1 MQLINVAET
10 VVHGADLQ
18 RAIKQFGGEPQQW
31 LDLSSAVSPYCW
43 WSERG
48 QGLSCPAQF
57 IHDLPG
63 IQPDLNRAVRTYYG
77 HDGLLVPGSQRAI
90 AELPGCFSRGNVW
103 ILAGTYGEHALCWK
117 KAGHSVYEKTAD
129 DIRQAFN
136 AATDNDRELPD
147 MLVLVN
153 PGNPGGERFS
163 AAELH
168 GWAEQLQ
175 QHQPQHQG
183 WLLCDE
189 AFMDCTPDD
198 SLLTQTLAD
207 NMLVL
212 RSLGKFFGLAGLRIG
227 VVFAAAD
234 VLQNLANRLGPWPVA
249 GHSLWLAQQA
259 LSDHQWIAR
268 QRVRLKKNHELMA
281 QWLNVFFLAGESD
294 LFFTLKFSDAERI
307 QTFLAERY
315 IWSRCFKQQQLI
327 RLGLVGDDACKQQQ
341 LQQALN
347 ELREFLL

>member
-1 MQLINVAET
+1 MQLINLAET
-10 VVHGADLQ
+10 VIHGADLQ

-48 QGLSCPAQF
+48 QGLSCPVSF
-57 IHDLPG
+57 IHELPG
-63 IQPDLNRAVRTYYG
+63 IQPELNRAIRTYYG
-77 HDGLLVPGSQRAI
+77 HEGLLVPGSQRAI
-90 AELPGCFSRGNVW
+90 AELPGCFSRGKVW

-117 KAGHSVYEKTAD
+117 KAGHSVYEKTAA

-136 AATDNDRELPD
+136 AATDNEPKLPD

-168 GWAEQLQ
+168 GWAEQLKQ
-175 QHQPQHQG
+175 RQA

-207 NMLVL
+207 NVLVL

-249 GHSLWLAQQA
+249 GHSLWLTQQA
-259 LSDHQWIAR
+259 LSDESWIAQ
-268 QRVRLKKNHELMA
+268 QRSRLKDNHALMA
-281 QWLNVFFLAGESD
+281 QWLNEFYLAGKSD
-294 LFFTLKFSDAERI
+294 LFFTLKFPNAERV
-307 QTFLAERY
+307 QSFLAERY

>member
-10 VVHGADLQ
+10 VIHGADLQ

-48 QGLSCPAQF
+48 QGLSCPVSF
-57 IHDLPG
+57 IHELPG
-63 IQPDLNRAVRTYYG
+63 IQPELNRAIRTYYG
-77 HDGLLVPGSQRAI
+77 HEGLLVPGSQRAI

-103 ILAGTYGEHALCWK
+103 ILAGTYGEHASCWK
-117 KAGHSVYEKTAD
+117 KAGHSVYEKTAA

-136 AATDNDRELPD
+136 AVTDNERELPG

-163 AAELH
+163 AAELRR
-168 GWAEQLQ
+168 WAEQLQ
-175 QHQPQHQG
+175 QHQRQG

-249 GHSLWLAQQA
+249 GHSLWLTQQA
-259 LSDHQWIAR
+259 LSDESWIAQ
-268 QRVRLKKNHELMA
+268 QRSRLKGNHALMA
-281 QWLNVFFLAGESD
+281 QWLNEFYLAGKSN
-294 LFFTLKFSDAERI
+294 LFFTLKFSDAE
-307 QTFLAERY
+307 QVQNFLAERY
-315 IWSRCFKQQQLI
+315 IWSRCFKQQ
-327 RLGLVGDDACKQQQ
+327 
-341 LQQALN
+341 
-347 ELREFLL
+347 

>member
-10 VVHGADLQ
+10 VIHGADLQ
-18 RAIKQFGGEPQQW
+18 RAIKQFGGEAQQW

-48 QGLSCPAQF
+48 QGLSCPVSF
-57 IHDLPG
+57 IHELPG
-63 IQPDLNRAVRTYYG
+63 IQPELNRAIRTYYG
-77 HDGLLVPGSQRAI
+77 HEGLLVPGSQRAI
-90 AELPGCFSRGNVW
+90 AELPGCFSRGKVW
-103 ILAGTYGEHALCWK
+103 ILAGTYGEHASCWK
-117 KAGHSVYEKTAD
+117 KAGHSVYEKTAA

-136 AATDNDRELPD
+136 AVANNNHELPD

-153 PGNPGGERFS
+153 PGNPGGERSS

-168 GWAEQLQ
+168 GWSEQLKQ
-175 QHQPQHQG
+175 RQA

-227 VVFAAAD
+227 VVFATAD
-234 VLQNLANRLGPWPVA
+234 VLQNLASRLGPWPVA
-249 GHSLWLAQQA
+249 GHSLWLTQQA
-259 LSDHQWIAR
+259 LGDHQ
-268 QRVRLKKNHELMA
+268 
-281 QWLNVFFLAGESD
+281 
-294 LFFTLKFSDAERI
+294 
-307 QTFLAERY
+307 
-315 IWSRCFKQQQLI
+315 
-327 RLGLVGDDACKQQQ
+327 
-341 LQQALN
+341 
-347 ELREFLL
+347 

>member
-10 VVHGADLQ
+10 VIHGADLQ
-18 RAIKQFGGEPQQW
+18 RAIKQFGGEAQQW

-48 QGLSCPAQF
+48 QGLSCPVSF
-57 IHDLPG
+57 IHELPG
-63 IQPDLNRAVRTYYG
+63 IQPELNRAIRTYYG
-77 HDGLLVPGSQRAI
+77 HEGLLVPGSQRAI
-90 AELPGCFSRGNVW
+90 AELPGCFSRGKVW
-103 ILAGTYGEHALCWK
+103 ILAGTYGEHASCWK
-117 KAGHSVYEKTAD
+117 KAGHSVYEKTAA

-136 AATDNDRELPD
+136 AVANNNHELPD

-168 GWAEQLQ
+168 GWSEQLKQ
-175 QHQPQHQG
+175 RQA

-227 VVFAAAD
+227 VVFATAD
-234 VLQNLANRLGPWPVA
+234 VLQNLASRLGPWPVA
-249 GHSLWLAQQA
+249 GHSLWLKQQA
-259 LSDHQWIAR
+259 LGDHQWIAQ
-268 QRVRLKKNHELMA
+268 QRVRLKKNHQLMA
-281 QWLNVFFLAGESD
+281 KWLNGFFLAGKSN
-294 LFFTLKFSDAERI
+294 LFFTLKFSDAE
-307 QTFLAERY
+307 QVQNFLAERY

>member
-10 VVHGADLQ
+10 VIHGADLQ
-18 RAIKQFGGEPQQW
+18 RAIKQFGGETQQW

-48 QGLSCPAQF
+48 QGLSCPVSF
-57 IHDLPG
+57 IHELPG
-63 IQPDLNRAVRTYYG
+63 IQPELNRAIRTYYG
-77 HDGLLVPGSQRAI
+77 HEGLLVPGSQRAI
-90 AELPGCFSRGNVW
+90 AELPGCFSRGKVW
-103 ILAGTYGEHALCWK
+103 ILAGTYGEHASCWK
-117 KAGHSVYEKTAD
+117 KAGHSVYEKNAA

-136 AATDNDRELPD
+136 AVANNNHELPD

-163 AAELH
+163 AAELRR
-168 GWAEQLQ
+168 WAEQLKQ
-175 QHQPQHQG
+175 RQA

-227 VVFAAAD
+227 VVFATAD

-249 GHSLWLAQQA
+249 GHSLWLTQQA
-259 LSDHQWIAR
+259 LSDESWIAQ
-268 QRVRLKKNHELMA
+268 QRSRLKDNHALMA
-281 QWLNVFFLAGESD
+281 QWLNGFFLAGKSN
-294 LFFTLKFSDAERI
+294 LFFTLKFPNAERV

>member
-1 MQLINVAET
+1 MQLITPAEIVT
-10 VVHGADLQ
+10 HGADLP

-31 LDLSSAVSPYCW
+31 LDLSSAVSPYSW

-48 QGLSCPAQF
+48 QGLFCPEPF
-57 IHDLPG
+57 IHDLPTSL
-63 IQPDLNRAVRTYYG
+63 PELNRAVRTYYG
-77 HDGLLVPGSQRAI
+77 HGGLLVPGSQRAI
-90 AELPGCFSRGNVW
+90 AELPSCFSRGHVW
-103 ILAGTYGEHALCWK
+103 ILAGSYGEHASCWK
-117 KAGHSVYEKTAD
+117 KAGHIVCEKSAAE
-129 DIRQAFN
+129 IRQAFN
-136 AATDNDRELPD
+136 VNGYSCCELPE

-153 PGNPGGERFS
+153 PGNPGGERFN

-175 QHQPQHQG
+175 QRQG

-207 NMLVL
+207 NVLVL

-259 LSDHQWIAR
+259 LSDEPWIAQ
-268 QRVRLKKNHELMA
+268 QRVRLKKNHALMA
-281 QWLNVFFLAGESD
+281 QWLNGFFLAGTSD
-294 LFFTLKFSDAERI
+294 LFFTLTFSDAGRV

-315 IWSRCFKQQQLI
+315 IWTRCFKQQQLI
-327 RLGLVGDDACKQQQ
+327 RLGLVGDDLHKQQQ
-341 LQQALN
+341 LRQALN
-347 ELREFLL
+347 DLREFLL

>member
-10 VVHGADLQ
+10 VIHGADLQ
-18 RAIKQFGGEPQQW
+18 RAIQQFGGETQQW

-43 WSERG
+43 WSE
-48 QGLSCPAQF
+48 QGKELSCPVSF
-57 IHDLPG
+57 IHELPG
-63 IQPDLNRAVRTYYG
+63 IQPELNRAIRTYYG
-77 HDGLLVPGSQRAI
+77 HEGLLVPGSQRAI
-90 AELPGCFSRGNVW
+90 AELPDCFSRGKVW
-103 ILAGTYGEHALCWK
+103 ILAGTYGEHASCWK
-117 KAGHSVYEKTAD
+117 KAGHSVYEKTAA

-136 AATDNDRELPD
+136 AATDNERELPD

-163 AAELH
+163 TAELRR
-168 GWAEQLQ
+168 WAERLKQRQ
-175 QHQPQHQG
+175 A

-227 VVFAAAD
+227 VVFATAD

-249 GHSLWLAQQA
+249 GHSVWLAQQA

-268 QRVRLKKNHELMA
+268 QRVRLEKNHELMA
-281 QWLNVFFLAGESD
+281 QWLNGFFLAGESD
-294 LFFTLKFSDAERI
+294 LFFTLKFSDAERV

-341 LQQALN
+341 LQKALN

>member
-1 MQLINVAET
+1 MQLIGVAET
-10 VVHGADLQ
+10 VIHGADLQ

-43 WSERG
+43 WSE
-48 QGLSCPAQF
+48 QGKELSCPVSF
-57 IHDLPG
+57 IHELPG
-63 IQPDLNRAVRTYYG
+63 IQPDLNRAIRTYYG
-77 HDGLLVPGSQRAI
+77 HEGLLVPGSQRAI
-90 AELPGCFSRGNVW
+90 AELPGCFSRGKVW
-103 ILAGTYGEHALCWK
+103 ILAGTYGEHASCWK
-117 KAGHSVYEKTAD
+117 KAGHSVYEKTAA

-136 AATDNDRELPD
+136 AVANNNHELPD

-168 GWAEQLQ
+168 GWAEQLKQ
-175 QHQPQHQG
+175 RQA

-207 NMLVL
+207 NVLVL

-249 GHSLWLAQQA
+249 GHSLWLTQQA
-259 LSDHQWIAR
+259 LSDESWIAQ
-268 QRVRLKKNHELMA
+268 QRSRLKDNHALMA
-281 QWLNVFFLAGESD
+281 QWLNEFYLAGKSD
-294 LFFTLKFSDAERI
+294 LFFTLKFPNAERV
-307 QTFLAERY
+307 QSFLAERY

>member
-1 MQLINVAET
+1 MQLIDVAET
-10 VVHGADLQ
+10 VIHGADLQ

-43 WSERG
+43 WSE
-48 QGLSCPAQF
+48 QGKELSCPVSF
-57 IHDLPG
+57 IHELPG
-63 IQPDLNRAVRTYYG
+63 IQPELNRAIRTYYG
-77 HDGLLVPGSQRAI
+77 HEGLLVPGSQRAI
-90 AELPGCFSRGNVW
+90 AELPGCFSRGKVW
-103 ILAGTYGEHALCWK
+103 SLAGTYGEHASCWK

-136 AATDNDRELPD
+136 AVANNNHELPD

-168 GWAEQLQ
+168 GWAEQLKQ
-175 QHQPQHQG
+175 RQA

-227 VVFAAAD
+227 VVFATAD

-259 LSDHQWIAR
+259 LSDESWIAQ
-268 QRVRLKKNHELMA
+268 QRSRLKDNHALMA
-281 QWLNVFFLAGESD
+281 QWLNGFFLAGKSN
-294 LFFTLKFSDAERI
+294 LFFTLKFPNAERV

>member
-10 VVHGADLQ
+10 VIHGADLQ
-18 RAIKQFGGEPQQW
+18 RAIEQFGGESQQW

-48 QGLSCPAQF
+48 QGLSCPESF
-57 IHDLPG
+57 IHELPG
-63 IQPDLNRAVRTYYG
+63 IQPELNRAVRTYYG
-77 HDGLLVPGSQRAI
+77 NEGLLVPGSQRAI
-90 AELPGCFSRGNVW
+90 AELPGCFSRGKVW
-103 ILAGTYGEHALCWK
+103 ILAGTYGEHASCWK
-117 KAGHSVYEKTAD
+117 KAGHSVYEKTAA

-136 AATDNDRELPD
+136 VATDNDRELPD

-163 AAELH
+163 AAELRR
-168 GWAEQLQ
+168 WAEQLKQ
-175 QHQPQHQG
+175 RQA

-227 VVFAAAD
+227 VVFATAD

-249 GHSLWLAQQA
+249 GHSLWLTQQA
-259 LSDHQWIAR
+259 LSDESWIAQ
-268 QRVRLKKNHELMA
+268 QRSRLKDNHALMA
-281 QWLNVFFLAGESD
+281 QWLNGFFLAGKSN
-294 LFFTLKFSDAERI
+294 LFFTLKFSDAE
-307 QTFLAERY
+307 QVQNFLAERY

>member
-10 VVHGADLQ
+10 VIHGADLQ

-48 QGLSCPAQF
+48 QGLSCPVSF
-57 IHDLPG
+57 IHELPG
-63 IQPDLNRAVRTYYG
+63 IQPELNRAIRTYYG
-77 HDGLLVPGSQRAI
+77 HEGLLVPGSQRAI
-90 AELPGCFSRGNVW
+90 AELPGCFSRGKVW
-103 ILAGTYGEHALCWK
+103 ILAGTYGEHASCWK
-117 KAGHSVYEKTAD
+117 KAGHSVYEKTAA

-136 AATDNDRELPD
+136 AVANNNHELPD

-163 AAELH
+163 AAELRR
-168 GWAEQLQ
+168 WAEQLK
-175 QHQPQHQG
+175 QHQAF
-183 WLLCDE
+183 LLCDE

-207 NMLVL
+207 NVLVL

-249 GHSLWLAQQA
+249 GHSLWLTQQA
-259 LSDHQWIAR
+259 LSDESWIAQ
-268 QRVRLKKNHELMA
+268 QRSRLKDNHALMA
-281 QWLNVFFLAGESD
+281 QWLNEFYLAGKSD
-294 LFFTLKFSDAERI
+294 LFFTLKFPNAERV

-315 IWSRCFKQQQLI
+315 ISSRCFKQQQLI

>member
-1 MQLINVAET
+1 MQLITVVET
-10 VVHGADLQ
+10 VIHGADLQ

-31 LDLSSAVSPYCW
+31 LDLSSAVSPCSW

-48 QGLSCPAQF
+48 QELSCPVPF
-57 IHDLPG
+57 IHDLPS
-63 IQPDLNRAVRTYYG
+63 IQPELNRAVRTYYG
-77 HDGLLVPGSQRAI
+77 HCGLLVPGSQRAI

-103 ILAGTYGEHALCWK
+103 ILAGTYGEHASCWK
-117 KAGHSVYEKTAD
+117 KSGHHVCEKSAA

-136 AATDNDRELPD
+136 AATDDDRELPD

-153 PGNPGGERFS
+153 PGNPGGECFS
-163 AAELH
+163 MAELR

-175 QHQPQHQG
+175 QCQG

-207 NMLVL
+207 NVLVL

-259 LSDHQWIAR
+259 LDDHQWIAQ

-281 QWLNVFFLAGESD
+281 QWLNGFFLAGESD
-294 LFFTLKFSDAERI
+294 LFFTLKFSDAERV
-307 QTFLAERY
+307 QDFLAERY
-315 IWSRCFKQQQLI
+315 IWSRCFKQQKLI
-327 RLGLVGDDACKQQQ
+327 RLGLVGDDDCKQQQ

-347 ELREFLL
+347 DLREFLL

>member
-1 MQLINVAET
+1 MQLTSSAEAVT
-10 VVHGADLQ
+10 HGADLQ
-18 RAIKQFGGEPQQW
+18 RAIQQFGGETQQW
-31 LDLSSAVSPYCW
+31 LDLSSAVSPYSW
-43 WSERG
+43 WSDRG
-48 QGLSCPAQF
+48 QKLSCPAQYV
-57 IHDLPG
+57 HDLP
-63 IQPDLNRAVRTYYG
+63 ITPPELNRAVRAYYG
-77 HDGLLVPGSQRAI
+77 HCGLLVPGSQRAI
-90 AELPGCFSRGNVW
+90 AELPGCFSRGHVW

-117 KAGHSVYEKTAD
+117 KAGHSVYEKTAA

-136 AATDNDRELPD
+136 AATANNCELPG

-163 AAELH
+163 AAELRR
-168 GWAEQLQ
+168 WAEQLK
-175 QHQPQHQG
+175 QHQA

-207 NMLVL
+207 NVLVL

-227 VVFAAAD
+227 VVFATAD
-234 VLQNLANRLGPWPVA
+234 VLQNLASRLGPWPVA
-249 GHSLWLAQQA
+249 GQSLWLAQQA
-259 LSDHQWIAR
+259 LSDHQWISQ
-268 QRVRLKKNHELMA
+268 QRVRLKKNHQLMA
-281 QWLNVFFLAGESD
+281 QWLNGFVLAGKSD
-294 LFFTLKFSDAERI
+294 LFFTLEFSDVERV

-327 RLGLVGDDACKQQQ
+327 RFGLVGDDDCKQQQ

-347 ELREFLL
+347 DLREFLL